1 MKRIIALVLMLTL
14 LASCTPQNNEAS
26 SYGEVVST
34 DNNMHVHT
42 WETTDNTVSDKIHAT
57 CGNVRS
63 TIHFD
68 KDTFYSFM
76 YTESLTLH
84 EMLTNLNYDSHKLC
98 KCLSEYQIEIDTK
111 SYEVNLS
118 ESYARSDE
126 GQVQLT
132 AQQTKTLK
140 EIIDWARDKAVNRR
154 EIDFEGFWLNKET
167 AQKYDDNIFSD
178 IRITKIYK
186 NCFFANTVIP
196 MPYEIKLNGTLSDE
210 WCVGDKVKVTYENT
224 YYDDDLKRAEAD
236 MLTIRESDTV
246 DGETLCAKP
255 VIYLYPETKTEVAVK
270 LNLNGELTCTYPKYA
285 NGWRVTATPDGTLT
299 DETGKEYNYLYW
311 EGETDEEFDFSEG
324 FCVKGE
330 DTAEFLETALESL
343 GLNRREAN
351 EFIVYWL
358 PLMETNPYNIIA
370 FQGEEYTN
378 TAKLEITPTPDTVI
392 RVFMAYTPSDT
403 FVKIPPQNLTS
414 PTRNG
419 LTVVEWG
426 GTKVK

>member
-26 SYGEVVST
+26 SYGETVSS

-42 WETTDNTVSDKIHAT
+42 LETTDNTVSDKIHAT

-63 TIHFD
+63 IIHFD
-68 KDTFYSFM
+68 KDTFYCFM
-76 YTESLTLH
+76 YEESITLH
-84 EMLTNLNYDSHKLC
+84 NMLTNLKYNSDYLC

-111 SYEVNLS
+111 NYEVNLS
-118 ESYARSDE
+118 EGYARSDE

-132 AQQTKTLK
+132 AEQVQTLR
-140 EIIDWARDKAVNRR
+140 EIITWAKDKAVNRR
-154 EIDFEGFWLNKET
+154 EIDFDGFWLNKET
-167 AQKYDDNIFSD
+167 AQKYDNNIFSD
-178 IRITKIYK
+178 IRIAKIYK

-236 MLTIRESDTV
+236 MLTIEPSDFEPDEFV
-246 DGETLCAKP
+246 AYKP
-255 VIYLYPETKTEVAVK
+255 VIYLYPETETEVAVE
-270 LNLNGELTCTYPKYA
+270 LSLNGELTCTYPKYN
-285 NGWRVTATPDGTLT
+285 NGWRVTAKPDGTLT

-311 EGETDEEFDFSEG
+311 EGETNEEFDFSEG

-370 FQGEEYTN
+370 FQDEVYTA
-378 TAKLEITPTPDTVI
+378 TAKLEVTPTPDTVI

-403 FVKIPPQNLTS
+403 FVEISPQNLTS
-414 PTRNG
+414 PTRTG
-419 LTVVEWG
+419 FTVVEWG
-426 GTKVK
+426 GTKIE